1 MGEYKIQLLGK
12 VIIHGDI
19 EVKTGLRIGGI
30 SGSLKIGGVDTP
42 VITDPWGKPYIPGS
56 SLKGK
61 MRTLIEKKEGL
72 PINAG
77 MTKGEQPWRHQC
89 QTAEEYQ
96 KCPVC
101 KVWGIIGGE
110 NFEVPVLTR
119 LIVRD
124 TYLDE
129 ESITPEM
136 KANLEL
142 AYTETKMETGIDR
155 VKGQATGLRTMER
168 VPAGARFKDC
178 ELIFNLF
185 YMDDLEDLKKVFEAL
200 ELLEHDYLGGMGTRG
215 YGKVNFKNLRVY
227 CNTVSDYESGQL
239 NLYLI
244 NGELKTPSEIIKNFE
259 EIKKKIKEKIASCLP
274 AS

>member
-1 MGEYKIQLLGK
+1 MGDYKIQLLGK

-19 EVKTGLRIGGI
+19 EVKTGLMIGGI
-30 SGSLKIGGVDTP
+30 SSSLKIGGVDIS

-72 PINAG
+72 PINAA
-77 MTKGEQPWRHQC
+77 MTEKEQPWRHQC
-89 QTAEEYQ
+89 QTPEDYQ
-96 KCPVC
+96 KCSVC
-101 KVWGIIGGE
+101 KVWGIIGGGD
-110 NFEVPVLTR
+110 FKIPVLTR

-129 ESITPEM
+129 ESITKEM

-142 AYTETKMETGIDR
+142 DFTETKMETAIDR
-155 VKGQATGLRTMER
+155 VKGQATGPRTTER
-168 VPAGARFKDC
+168 VPAGACFKDC
-178 ELIFNLF
+178 ELIYSLF
-185 YMDDLEDLKKVFEAL
+185 YSSDLEDLKKVFEAL
-200 ELLEHDYLGGMGTRG
+200 ELLEHDYLGGSGTRG
-215 YGKVNFKNLRVY
+215 YGKVVFKNLRVY

-239 NLYLI
+239 NLSPV
-244 NGELKTPSEIIKNFE
+244 NGDLKTPSEVIKNFE